1 MPRQPHVAGLS
12 GERRVVVVE
21 LGGSSFTRVS
31 GRGRTDRRAGGRTD
45 GARRG
50 VAVGGSAVL
59 TRDLSRRM
67 VAREK
72 RSTRGGV
79 SSDLFVAAAE
89 TCAAD
94 LRMTDLLC
102 GVCLTVR
109 GQVFVFCEETRKTRQ
124 ERSNKQCSVD
134 EKAKDAMIAMQ
145 YSAGA
150 KHPRN

>member
-1 MPRQPHVAGLS
+1 MLLGFLERGGLS
-12 GERRVVVVE
+12 SSSWAGRHLHGFPVE
-21 LGGSSFTRVS
+21 DVQTGGRAD
-31 GRGRTDRRAGGRTD
+31 GRTERD
-45 GARRG
+45 GG